1 MIMPTKEGKL
11 TTLEAS
17 EILGV
22 SDAYLRRLLGRGD
35 FPGEKFGDQW
45 SLDVSEV
52 ESRRES
58 MGRRGK
64 RASAK
69 AVAPRPKAK
78 KR

>member
-1 MIMPTKEGKL
+1 MLMPTKDGKL

-35 FPGEKFGDQW
+35 FPGEKFGELW
-45 SLDVSEV
+45 SLDAAEV
-52 ESRRES
+52 ESRRAS

-64 RASAK
+64 RAAK
-69 AVAPRPKAK
+69 AASPRRKAK

>member
-1 MIMPTKEGKL
+1 MPTKEGKL

-45 SLDVSEV
+45 SLDAAEV
-52 ESRRES
+52 ESRRAT

-64 RASAK
+64 RAMDAAPKRSK
-69 AVAPRPKAK
+69 ARK
-78 KR
+78 K